1 MGFPTFKA
9 TISALALGFISLG
22 GAHAQID
29 GEASGERR
37 QSLLNEAVAGLESIG
52 ALEARFTQYAPS
64 GEISRGKFF
73 LHRPGRLR
81 FEYEE
86 PNPMLIVATGGLV
99 YVHDSELET
108 TDSYPVGQTPLRFL
122 LARDLDL
129 EAAHVLSVRED
140 EHGIR
145 IELAARDEN
154 LRGSLSLL
162 FEPEDMALAGWSFID
177 PNGRL
182 TLVNLEDV
190 KPKRRLPS
198 RLFRVPETGGLF
210 LSDN

>member
-1 MGFPTFKA
+1 MDLPRITALLAAAVLSAVSIFP
-9 TISALALGFISLG
+9 
-22 GAHAQID
+22 AHAQTA
-29 GEASGERR
+29 GEAAPERR
-37 QSLLNEAVAGLESIG
+37 ESLLDAAVAGLESLG
-52 ALEARFTQYAPS
+52 ALEASFTQYAPD
-64 GEISRGKFF
+64 GEISKGRFF

-99 YVHDSELET
+99 YVHDSELQT

-129 EAAHVLSVRED
+129 EAAQVLSVRED

-162 FEPEDMALAGWSFID
+162 FEAEDMALAGWSFID
-177 PNGRL
+177 PNGRM

-190 KPKRRLPS
+190 EPKRRLTN
-198 RLFRVPETGGLF
+198 RLFRIPESEGLF
-210 LSDN
+210 LDDN